1 MSTCGITSCRGA
13 MGIAMPGGAQRPVI
27 PSSVYAPAL
36 TPRAPILHF
45 EVPRKD
51 LMPKKNSPTRS
62 KKYDHP
68 QDMAPG
74 SKTPVAVKTPKHPKK
89 SEKR

>member
-1 MSTCGITSCRGA
+1 MIEPTTQYARCAKVSTPDSLVLAADLCVVTPEHSHHEWLYFI
-13 MGIAMPGGAQRPVI
+13 QR
-27 PSSVYAPAL
+27 
-36 TPRAPILHF
+36 H
-45 EVPRKD
+45 PRKD

-62 KKYDHP
+62 KKFDHP

-74 SKTPVAVKTPKHPKK
+74 SKTPVEVKTPKHPRK

>member
-1 MSTCGITSCRGA
+1 
-13 MGIAMPGGAQRPVI
+13 
-27 PSSVYAPAL
+27 
-36 TPRAPILHF
+36 
-45 EVPRKD
+45 
-51 LMPKKNSPTRS
+51 MPKKNSPTRS

-74 SKTPVAVKTPKHPKK
+74 SKAPAAVKTPKHPKK